1 MTIGSIISLV
11 IGGIILLGGIGV
23 FIWGIIEQDFGVAVG
38 TLIAAIIF
46 GAIFIVSPIVYM
58 NTEAGARALKDQQS
72 NFNAGIERIVKV
84 YDVNGKLI
92 EQYEGRFDVE
102 TTSSYVLFDDE
113 NNKRHMIY
121 YTTGTIIIDE
131 K

>member
-11 IGGIILLGGIGV
+11 IGGIVLLVGIGV
-23 FIWGIIEQDFGVAVG
+23 AIWGFIEQDTGMAIGV
-38 TLIAAIIF
+38 LIFAIIL
-46 GAIFIVSPIVYM
+46 GAILIVSPIVYM

-72 NFNAGIERIVKV
+72 NFNAGIERVVKV
-84 YDVNGKLI
+84 YDVNGELI

-113 NNKRHMIY
+113 NDKRHMIY

>member
-11 IGGIILLGGIGV
+11 IGGIVLLVGV
-23 FIWGIIEQDFGVAVG
+23 GVAIWGFIEQDTGMAIGV
-38 TLIAAIIF
+38 LIFAIIL
-46 GAIFIVSPIVYM
+46 GAILIVSPIVYM

-72 NFNAGIERIVKV
+72 NFNEGIERVVKI
-84 YDVNGKLI
+84 YDVNGELI

>member
-11 IGGIILLGGIGV
+11 IGGIVLLVGIGV
-23 FIWGIIEQDFGVAVG
+23 AIWGFIEQDTGVAIGV
-38 TLIAAIIF
+38 LIFAIVL
-46 GAIFIVSPIVYM
+46 GAILIVSPIVYM

-72 NFNAGIERIVKV
+72 NFNAGIERVVKV

-102 TTSSYVLFDDE
+102 TTSNYVLFDDE

>member
-1 MTIGSIISLV
+1 
-11 IGGIILLGGIGV
+11 
-23 FIWGIIEQDFGVAVG
+23 
-38 TLIAAIIF
+38 
-46 GAIFIVSPIVYM
+46 M

-72 NFNAGIERIVKV
+72 NFNAGIERVVKV
-84 YDVNGKLI
+84 YDVNGELI